1 MNVTL
6 QDLQAEIHNVAYLF
20 SAYTAIWVIVL
31 GYAVWLARRA
41 RNLRIEI
48 DELRESLSSDSPKD
62 NG

>member
-1 MNVTL
+1 MDVTL
-6 QDLQAEIHNVAYLF
+6 KDLQAEIHNVAYLF

-48 DELRESLSSDSPKD
+48 DELRESIRSDSPKG